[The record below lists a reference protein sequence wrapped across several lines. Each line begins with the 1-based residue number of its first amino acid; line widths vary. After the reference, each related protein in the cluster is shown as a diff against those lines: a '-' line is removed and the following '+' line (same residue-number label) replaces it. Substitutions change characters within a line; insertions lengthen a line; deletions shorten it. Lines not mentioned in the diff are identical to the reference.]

1 MQSVPITTNEI
12 FCNLSSKCQI
22 VLTIVVSEHL
32 LAISWQKP
40 AIFQICGK
48 HYKHRSGYVVLFQY
62 YDFILPGVP
71 EAFKPNTRFDIIQWT
86 YFTDSH
92 IYFDDD
98 FTNIRPLKGIILHN

>member
-1 MQSVPITTNEI
+1 MQKMGKKNDAQVLFKVQVSFSI
-12 FCNLSSKCQI
+12 FFLNLWTFLI
-22 VLTIVVSEHL
+22 VLIHVKEFH
-32 LAISWQKP
+32 
-40 AIFQICGK
+40 
-48 HYKHRSGYVVLFQY
+48 LFQY